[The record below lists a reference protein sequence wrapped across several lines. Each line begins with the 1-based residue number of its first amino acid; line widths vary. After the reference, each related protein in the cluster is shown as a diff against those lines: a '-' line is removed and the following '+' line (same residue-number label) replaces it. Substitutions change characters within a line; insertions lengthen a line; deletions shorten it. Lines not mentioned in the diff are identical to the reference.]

1 MKAGGVLEKRG
12 VIRID
17 YGVWG
22 ERVPSEPN
30 GGSGSGGVTPS
41 QILYKSYQLRHN
53 LVMDRD
59 WLDPVT
65 QQGDSNEES
74 IYSSTV
80 VRRSQSRYYP

>member
-1 MKAGGVLEKRG
+1 MMQIVWIKGCLDETGGDWEKRG

-30 GGSGSGGVTPS
+30 GGSGSGGVAPS

-65 QQGDSNEES
+65 Q
-74 IYSSTV
+74 
-80 VRRSQSRYYP
+80 

>member
-1 MKAGGVLEKRG
+1 MVICVL
-12 VIRID
+12 

-30 GGSGSGGVTPS
+30 GGMGVGGVAPS

-65 QQGDSNEES
+65 QQGDSNEEYF
-74 IYSSTV
+74 ISSTV
-80 VRRSQSRYYP
+80 VRRSQG

>member
-1 MKAGGVLEKRG
+1 MPILREDSPLMMQIVWIKGCLDETGGDWEKRG

-53 LVMDRD
+53 LVI
-59 WLDPVT
+59 
-65 QQGDSNEES
+65 G
-74 IYSSTV
+74 
-80 VRRSQSRYYP
+80 